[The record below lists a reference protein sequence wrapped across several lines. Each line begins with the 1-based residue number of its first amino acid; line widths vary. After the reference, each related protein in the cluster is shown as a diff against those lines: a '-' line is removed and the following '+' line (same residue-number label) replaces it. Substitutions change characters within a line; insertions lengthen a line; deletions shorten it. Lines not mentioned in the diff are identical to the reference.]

1 MRFICYERID
11 EIRKMTTGTILLSN
25 PKKNKSGP
33 ASPGITAKLSVAIMA
48 LLMSGLLWAGQQRAL
63 LIGINEYKAN
73 DPGQVG
79 NNNGAWIPEDLKGAI
94 NDITLMQQ
102 VLLTRFGVP
111 ESNITRLEDQ
121 AATREA
127 IISTMKQF
135 ISDTRAD
142 DMVYIHFSGHGS
154 QVEDQNG
161 DEQDG
166 LDETILS
173 YDARTPGVRD
183 ITDDE
188 LGRMLASLPTQNAL
202 VVLDSCHSGTATR
215 SASQLRSRAVPL
227 DPRGELYA
235 GESSVQSPPASA
247 NYVLLTGAADY
258 QTALDGP
265 IDDGKYYG
273 LFSLSMGRS
282 LGRLPAGATVK
293 TIHAEARREMQRI
306 GEQFG
311 LYSVPE
317 PQLEAPEHVKDLAIL
332 SENINASRLAWA
344 RVGVTEKD
352 SVSLENAGALAAES
366 GSVWAIYPP
375 GEKSFEADK
384 AIATVT
390 VNQVNGNQVTGS
402 MEGRG
407 QSIAPGSRA
416 IQVIPAPAT
425 EEVTMRLDR
434 MPASDRQALADALK
448 QTAGGQSIRLT
459 GLDQFSRYLVD
470 RQNDRYI
477 VHSAGGL
484 QTITSFPADD
494 VRLAA
499 RSLVRVAKRSKN
511 VNEVLSL
518 DNPASGMQVS
528 VAVNP
533 VDRFGGVRG
542 VSVVGAA
549 NVSAFRVRRQGQ
561 TRDRSNSL
569 TLEITTN
576 QDSYLTIVDVDPEG
590 AVAVLFPNAISERNG
605 FYPQGFVNGG
615 NPVKIPDAL
624 ENNKAG
630 FNWDY
635 VPPTGVDT
643 IRVFAANDLA
653 TAERIRAYLGQIANT
668 KLQGGTVQRGGV
680 ALESSRRSLFPIG
693 PVSPVLAMSTRGVAT
708 VATANSAATLP
719 DWTAASV
726 TVFVEE

>member
-1 MRFICYERID
+1 MPKRTTLLID
-11 EIRKMTTGTILLSN
+11 QAKSYPVPADPGSLVKSLIVIMTL
-25 PKKNKSGP
+25 
-33 ASPGITAKLSVAIMA
+33 AMSP
-48 LLMSGLLWAGQQRAL
+48 LLWAGEQRAL

-73 DPGQVG
+73 DPGQADKAS
-79 NNNGAWIPEDLKGAI
+79 GAWIPEDLKGAI
-94 NDITLMQQ
+94 NDIALMQQ
-102 VLLTRFGVP
+102 VLLTRFGVA
-111 ESNITRLEDQ
+111 ESNITRLENQ

-127 IISTMKQF
+127 IVTTMKQF
-135 ISDTRAD
+135 ISETQAD

-161 DEQDG
+161 DETDG

-188 LGRMLASLPTQNAL
+188 LGRMLASLPTENAL

-235 GESSVQSPPASA
+235 TRSSGKSPPASA
-247 NYVLLTGAADY
+247 NYILMTGAADY

-282 LGRLPAGATVK
+282 LGRLPAGASVK

-311 LYSVPE
+311 LYSVPD
-317 PQLEAPEHVKDLAIL
+317 PQLEAPEHIKDSAIL
-332 SENINASRLAWA
+332 SENPNATRLAWA
-344 RVGVTEKD
+344 SVGSSEKD
-352 SVSLENAGALAAES
+352 GIRLQNAGTLAAEN

-375 GEKSFEADK
+375 GEKEFQANK

-390 VNQVNGNQVTGS
+390 VERINGNEVIGR

-407 QSIAPGSRA
+407 ESILPGSRA

-425 EEVTMRLDR
+425 DHVTMRLDR
-434 MPASDRQALADALK
+434 MPEGDRQGLADALN
-448 QTAGGQSIRLT
+448 QTADGQSIRLT
-459 GLDQFSRYLVD
+459 GTDEFSRYLVD
-470 RQNDRYI
+470 RQNNRYI
-477 VHSAGGL
+477 VYSAGGL
-484 QTITSFPADD
+484 QTIANFPADD
-494 VRLAA
+494 LRLAA
-499 RSLVRVAKRSKN
+499 QSLVKVAKRSKN

-549 NVSAFRVRRQGQ
+549 DVSSFRVRRQGQ
-561 TRDRSNSL
+561 RRDRSNSL

-605 FYPQGFVNGG
+605 FYPQGFVHGG
-615 NPVKIPDAL
+615 KAVRIPDGL
-624 ENNKAG
+624 ENNQAG

-668 KLQGGTVQRGGV
+668 KIQSGAVQRGG
-680 ALESSRRSLFPIG
+680 AASETSRRSLFPIG
-693 PVSPVLAMSTRGVAT
+693 PAAPGKAMSTRGVAT
-708 VATANSAATLP
+708 VASADSAPTHP

>member
-1 MRFICYERID
+1 
-11 EIRKMTTGTILLSN
+11 
-25 PKKNKSGP
+25 
-33 ASPGITAKLSVAIMA
+33 
-48 LLMSGLLWAGQQRAL
+48 
-63 LIGINEYKAN
+63 
-73 DPGQVG
+73 
-79 NNNGAWIPEDLKGAI
+79 
-94 NDITLMQQ
+94 
-102 VLLTRFGVP
+102 
-111 ESNITRLEDQ
+111 
-121 AATREA
+121 
-127 IISTMKQF
+127 
-135 ISDTRAD
+135 
-142 DMVYIHFSGHGS
+142 
-154 QVEDQNG
+154 
-161 DEQDG
+161 
-166 LDETILS
+166 
-173 YDARTPGVRD
+173 
-183 ITDDE
+183 
-188 LGRMLASLPTQNAL
+188 MLAALPTRNAL

-235 GESSVQSPPASA
+235 GETSAQSTPAPA
-247 NYVLLTGAADY
+247 NYILLTGAADY

-282 LGRLPAGATVK
+282 LGRLPAGASVK

-311 LYSVPE
+311 LYSVPD
-317 PQLEAPEHVKDLAIL
+317 PQLEASEQAKDLAIL

-352 SVSLENAGALAAES
+352 SVYLENAGALAAEK

-375 GEKSFEADK
+375 GEKEFQADK

-390 VNQVNGNQVTGS
+390 VGQTDGDEAIGR

-407 QSIAPGSRA
+407 EIVPGSRA

-425 EEVTMRLDR
+425 DQVTIRLDR

-448 QTAGGQSIRLT
+448 QTPGGQSIRLT
-459 GLDQFSRYLVD
+459 GLDQFARYLVD
-470 RQNDRYI
+470 RQDDQYI

-484 QTITSFPADD
+484 QTITSFPAND

-499 RSLVRVAKRSKN
+499 QSLVKVANRSKN

-549 NVSAFRVRRQGQ
+549 DVSAFRVRRQGQ

-569 TLEITTN
+569 TLEISTN

-615 NPVKIPDAL
+615 KAIRIPDGL
-624 ENNKAG
+624 VNNKAG

-643 IRVFAANDLA
+643 IRVFAANNLA
-653 TAERIRAYLGQIANT
+653 TAERIRAYLEQIAST
-668 KLQGGTVQRGGV
+668 RIKSGTVQRGGV
-680 ALESSRRSLFPIG
+680 ASQTDRRSLFPIG
-693 PVSPVLAMSTRGVAT
+693 PSAPVVAMGTRGVAT
-708 VATANSAATLP
+708 VASADAATTHP

-726 TVFVEE
+726 TVLVEE